1 MPSRL
6 VGILA
11 CLLLAN
17 VANYA
22 LSEWLEAALPVWSDV
37 TDGPDGSTLITSQYY
52 ESVGVMNDGEPALRA
67 LLNFYRY
74 LDEGG
79 SAAYNSWQ
87 AALVTRGGPGLLPG
101 ASRAAAATNTV
112 RALSLL
118 TLAIIGCCLLGRVL
132 REERYFT
139 PFFYFTIGL
148 STTALFA
155 GFASPL
161 LLCVYALVFI
171 TYYGGLL
178 LFLPIYRTECTRAM
192 RPWLTWYILLLLTMA
207 WRGNEL
213 VDYWFWTSQLYR
225 LLLVFTLLLAVLFHL
240 LMVHKAL
247 KAAKMTTITR
257 VFAYGFPLG
266 TTWLTLGLF
275 LGLYGADAGAG
286 LRTLNEQL
294 VVLPQETVLAIN
306 PDAAFTLFFA
316 GAMVLICSGI
326 GYYVQR
332 IAQ

>member
-1 MPSRL
+1 MPNRL

-22 LSEWLEAALPVWSDV
+22 LNEWLAATLPVWSATAGNPV
-37 TDGPDGSTLITSQYY
+37 GSTLFTSQFY
-52 ESVGVMNDGEPALRA
+52 EAAGVAEGAEPAL
-67 LLNFYRY
+67 LKFYRY

-79 SAAYNSWQ
+79 SATYTSWQ
-87 AALVTRGGPGLLPG
+87 AAAVPVGNSTLLPG
-101 ASRAAAATNTV
+101 ATRAAAATNIV
-112 RALSLL
+112 RASSLL
-118 TLAIIGCCLLGRVL
+118 TLAVISCCLLGRLL
-132 REERYFT
+132 REEKYST
-139 PFFYFTIGL
+139 PFFYFTVGL
-148 STTALFA
+148 VTTALFS

-161 LLCVYALVFI
+161 LLYVYSIAFL

-178 LFLPIYRTECTRAM
+178 LFLPIYRTECTRTM
-192 RPWLTWYILLLLTMA
+192 RPWLTWYIVLLITMA

-225 LLLVFTLLLAVLFHL
+225 LLLVFTLLLAVFFHL
-240 LMVHKAL
+240 LMVDKAL
-247 KAAKMTTITR
+247 RAAEMNAVTR
-257 VFAYGFPLG
+257 AFAYGFPLG
-266 TTWLTLGLF
+266 AMLLTLGLF

-286 LRTLNEQL
+286 FRTLNEQL
-294 VVLPQETVLAIN
+294 VVLPQETMLAIN
-306 PDAAFTLFFA
+306 PEAAFTLFFA